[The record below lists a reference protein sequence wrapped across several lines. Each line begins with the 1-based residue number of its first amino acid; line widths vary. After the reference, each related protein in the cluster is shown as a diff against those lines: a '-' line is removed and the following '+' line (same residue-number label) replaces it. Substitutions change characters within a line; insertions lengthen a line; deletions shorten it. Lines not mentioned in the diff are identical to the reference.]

1 MQKRLKSSAKVE
13 IREFNIKRFEEEN
26 PFYISTKS
34 TNNPLGTGKYED
46 EEQQR

>member
-13 IREFNIKRFEEEN
+13 IKEFNIKRFEEEN

-34 TNNPLGTGKYED
+34 NNPLSTGKYED
-46 EEQQR
+46 EEQPR